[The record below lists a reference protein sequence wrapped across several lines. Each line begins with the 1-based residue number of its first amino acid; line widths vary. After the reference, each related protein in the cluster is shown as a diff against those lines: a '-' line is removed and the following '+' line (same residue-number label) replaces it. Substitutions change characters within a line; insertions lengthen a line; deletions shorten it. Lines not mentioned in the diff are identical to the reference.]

1 MHASNPDSTL
11 CRTMAVAAFVVLLSA
26 CTAAPMRLAE
36 FAPQGGYVLHD
47 ENTTPRFW
55 HRGRPAD
62 VIATLYTDGNNIFL
76 DDRRVTINTPI
87 RNGAHVRTGPDS
99 GALVA
104 FEPANRG
111 RCHIEVRDIS
121 VGRLLGGTGE
131 CLYTLDTP
139 QGGARAETR
148 STEYHV
154 DVHQGRTELTILSG
168 RMQVLLRSAPGRPVT
183 VNAFQEVLLSADGI
197 IGPRPV
203 SAEEIKRRTQWQHKF
218 SFRQKAPAR
227 FEFNF
232 PIIKRSRSKPDPRPD
247 DADQA
252 PPADDQYRTKRI
264 IN

>member
-1 MHASNPDSTL
+1 MVIT
-11 CRTMAVAAFVVLLSA
+11 AFAILLGA
-26 CTAAPMRLAE
+26 CTAAPMRLSE

-62 VIATLYTDGNNIFL
+62 VIATLYIDGSNIFL
-76 DDRRVTINTPI
+76 DDRRVATNTPI

-111 RCHIEVRDIS
+111 RCHIEVRDIF

-139 QGGARAETR
+139 QGGGRAETR
-148 STEYHV
+148 STEYHL

-168 RMQVLLRSAPGRPVT
+168 RMQVVLRRAPGTPVT
-183 VNAFQEVLLSADGI
+183 VNAFQEVLLTANGI

-203 SAEEIKRRTQWQHKF
+203 SAEEIERRTQWQHKF
-218 SFRQKAPAR
+218 RFRQKEPTR
-227 FEFNF
+227 FEFSI
-232 PIIKRSRSKPDPRPD
+232 PIIKRSRSKPDSRPD
-247 DADQA
+247 DYDR
-252 PPADDQYRTKRI
+252 PPPTKDDVYIPPKRI
-264 IN
+264 ID